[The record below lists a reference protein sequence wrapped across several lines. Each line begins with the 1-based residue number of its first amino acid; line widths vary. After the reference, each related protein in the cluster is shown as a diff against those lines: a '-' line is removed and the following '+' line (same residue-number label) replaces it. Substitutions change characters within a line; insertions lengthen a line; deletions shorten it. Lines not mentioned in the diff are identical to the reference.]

1 MTEFCL
7 SLISFLDGATGVV
20 GFFIFFMLLFF
31 GLDGES
37 FKRSLSGTEFRW
49 PEKTA
54 ETSPS
59 VPSMSPKPT
68 CTVFLFFASALV

>member
-7 SLISFLDGATGVV
+7 SRISFFDGTIGVV
-20 GFFIFFMLLFF
+20 GFLFFMILFL

-37 FKRSLSGTEFRW
+37 FKRTLSGTEFRW
-49 PEKTA
+49 PENMG